1 MLDESGISNLRG
13 PSSLNSVLYTQGEE
27 TLVISVRREKC
38 SQHHCIFRTDMGAG
52 ISSASLEALRR
63 RIGIGGVT
71 EVDEEELSGGTSTD
85 GQLARHLG
93 LLELT
98 YLGMGSIIGAGIY
111 VLVGF
116 TARDIAG
123 PGIVLSYCIAGL
135 TALCSALSYATLS
148 GRISSTGGAFAYAQ
162 VIFGDLIA
170 WLCGWS
176 MCLEMTLS
184 SSAVSRGFSAYM
196 HTLLGRVAQTTSTLD
211 PIALALI
218 IVLSCILCI
227 GIRESA
233 RFNIIVCS
241 LNISCILFV
250 ICSGMSIADLSH
262 VTENVLPYGMSGV
275 FSAASIVFFSFIG
288 FDYIANASEEAINPT
303 RDIPRSIIGSLLVAS
318 ILYVGMSCT
327 MVLMVNYNDIDIN
340 APFSAG
346 FISKGKSVTAYI
358 VSTGA
363 LCGIV
368 TSTMTG
374 LLANA
379 RLLTVLGRHRFLPS
393 ALARV
398 FRRTNT
404 PVIATCATGSVAG
417 ILAFC
422 MDISTLTELVS
433 AGTLFVFY
441 VVNIGA
447 LVLVTTHGHHESTV
461 PQPCAIAITCISISP
476 MLCSILSR
484 FGTIPWMLM
493 GFIGLIWAVS
503 SLWLHRS
510 ILPTAAQ
517 EFSRDGGSNRFFTI
531 WAPAFGVLSTGF
543 LFGSLHTS
551 SLLQFL
557 FFMIVGLVF
566 YAVYGCRQN
575 HDTEKN
581 LENTKDPST
590 ELISLIGQSH

>member
-1 MLDESGISNLRG
+1 M
-13 PSSLNSVLYTQGEE
+13 TQQTGGEQ
-27 TLVISVRREKC
+27 REA
-38 SQHHCIFRTDMGAG
+38 DM
-52 ISSASLEALRR
+52 
-63 RIGIGGVT
+63 T
-71 EVDEEELSGGTSTD
+71 PN

-123 PGIVLSYCIAGL
+123 PGIVLSYFIAGL
-135 TALCSALSYATLS
+135 TALCSALSYAALS
-148 GRISSTGGAFAYAQ
+148 ARISSTGGAFAYAQ
-162 VIFGDLIA
+162 AIFGDLIA

-196 HTLLGRVAQTTSTLD
+196 QTLLGTAVQEESSTFDPVAL
-211 PIALALI
+211 
-218 IVLSCILCI
+218 VLVTILSFILCI
-227 GIRESA
+227 GIKESA
-233 RFNIIVCS
+233 RFNILICS

-250 ICSGMSIADLSH
+250 ICSGMSIADTSN
-262 VTENVLPYGMSGV
+262 VTKDFFPYGPSGV

-318 ILYVGMSCT
+318 ALYIGMSST
-327 MVLMVNYNDIDIN
+327 MVLMVNYRDIDIN

-346 FISKGKSVTAYI
+346 FISKGKTITAYI

-363 LCGIV
+363 MCGIV

-379 RLLTVLGRHRFLPS
+379 RLLTVLGRHKFLPKG
-393 ALARV
+393 LARV
-398 FRRTNT
+398 YRRTNT
-404 PVIATCATGSVAG
+404 PVLATCVTGGIAG
-417 ILAFC
+417 ILALC
-422 MDISTLTELVS
+422 IDISSLTELVS
-433 AGTLFVFY
+433 AGTLFIFY

-447 LVLVTTHGHHESTV
+447 LVLTTTHGHHGSTV
-461 PQPCAIAITCISISP
+461 PQPSAIAISCIGISP
-476 MLCSILSR
+476 ILCSIFAR
-484 FGTIPWMLM
+484 FEAIPWAIMVC
-493 GFIGLIWAVS
+493 IGLAWTAS
-503 SLWLHRS
+503 SAWLHHS
-510 ILPTAAQ
+510 IAPTAAQ
-517 EFSRDGGSNRFFTI
+517 EFTPDGSTSVFSTI
-531 WAPAFGVLSTGF
+531 WAPSFGIISTGF
-543 LFGSLHTS
+543 LFGSLHTA

-557 FFMIVGLVF
+557 LYMVVGLIV

-575 HDTEKN
+575 HDDDILGAMHASYEADGGQIHDMETPRHIE
-581 LENTKDPST
+581 LEPLVTNSK
-590 ELISLIGQSH
+590 

>member
-1 MLDESGISNLRG
+1 
-13 PSSLNSVLYTQGEE
+13 
-27 TLVISVRREKC
+27 
-38 SQHHCIFRTDMGAG
+38 MGAG
-52 ISSASLEALRR
+52 ISSASVDWVRQRAVGTE
-63 RIGIGGVT
+63 GVEGEPSGGVAMA
-71 EVDEEELSGGTSTD
+71 LD

-93 LLELT
+93 VLELT

-162 VIFGDLIA
+162 ILFGDLVA

-196 HTLLGRVAQTTSTLD
+196 HTLLGQDVGASSTLD
-211 PIALALI
+211 PIALMLVIA
-218 IVLSCILCI
+218 LSCILCV

-250 ICSGMSIADLSH
+250 ICSGMTIADVSH
-262 VTENVLPYGMSGV
+262 VTEDVFPYGMSGV

-318 ILYVGMSCT
+318 ILYIGMSCT
-327 MVLMVNYNDIDIN
+327 MVLMVSYKDIDIN

-346 FISKGKSVTAYI
+346 FISKGKTITAYI
-358 VSTGA
+358 VSMGA
-363 LCGIV
+363 MCGIV

-379 RLLTVLGRHRFLPS
+379 RLLTVLGRHRFLPTVLS
-393 ALARV
+393 RV
-398 FRRTNT
+398 YRRTNT
-404 PVIATCATGSVAG
+404 PVIATCVTGGVAG

-433 AGTLFVFY
+433 AGTLFIFY
-441 VVNIGA
+441 IVNVGA
-447 LVLVTTHGHHESTV
+447 LVLVTTHGHHGSTL
-461 PQPCAIAITCISISP
+461 PKPCSLCITCISISP
-476 MLCSILSR
+476 ILCSIFSR
-484 FGTIPWMLM
+484 IDPIPWVFM
-493 GFIGLIWAVS
+493 GVIGFVWAAS
-503 SLWLHRS
+503 SFSLHCS
-510 ILPTAAQ
+510 IGPTAAQ
-517 EFSRDGGSNRFFTI
+517 EFSRQGSSNTFSTI
-531 WAPAFGVLSTGF
+531 WAPAFGIMSTGF
-543 LFGSLHTS
+543 LFGSLHTA

-557 FFMIVGLVF
+557 VFLLIGLFV
-566 YAVYGCRQN
+566 YLGYGCRQN
-575 HDTEKN
+575 HKEEYIDEDMEAASIEMKP
-581 LENTKDPST
+581 LVS
-590 ELISLIGQSH
+590 S